1 MLCVFESRTLCFVM
15 WLGTLTGRN
24 DLPKLV
30 HIGLSTGQD
39 VTQIGNVSGHIVVW
53 KQVEMQLRVIS
64 VKKL

>member
-1 MLCVFESRTLCFVM
+1 M